1 MNCSWWVITEFI
13 LQLIGYWNLF
23 IITTVLVLILNDVFE
38 HSFLEQTVEHLL
50 MIIRSIVKWIYLPL
64 ENIESAIKKKQ
75 LDILKEHKHHRL
87 VFLIEIRLLRNLIVF
102 HQFTTAAF
110 ERALYRK
117 IFKIFNL
124 CLVPTFIWFLKRAD
138 KAPEFLFLQMLI
150 DTLLDVARL
159 TDINLPLC
167 GIRFISEQY
176 I

>member
-1 MNCSWWVITEFI
+1 MV
-13 LQLIGYWNLF
+13 
-23 IITTVLVLILNDVFE
+23 
-38 HSFLEQTVEHLL
+38 
-50 MIIRSIVKWIYLPL
+50 IRSIIKRIYLPL
-64 ENIESAIKKKQ
+64 ENIESAIEKKQ

-87 VFLIEIRLLRNLIVF
+87 VFLIKIWLLRNLIVF
-102 HQFTTAAF
+102 HQLTTAAF

-117 IFKIFNL
+117 ILKVFNL
-124 CLVPTFIWFLKRAD
+124 CFVPTFIRFLKRAD

-150 DTLLDVARL
+150 DALLDVARL